1 MKFDV
6 KHLWKTRK
14 KWIIGISAGVAA
26 AAVGCVFWYRAG
38 HSNADPI
45 YAVPFQYVGMTEYW
59 GDSQESNGPVTTDKI
74 QTVFLS
80 DTQTVTEILVQQG
93 DEVKKGDV
101 LMTFDTTLSDLQLE
115 RKRLEVEKLKLQ
127 LEDEKAQLRNLNGM
141 KPMVVP
147 DTSDEPNDTGSGIKL
162 SSIELFPRDSD
173 VVNKATYD
181 GRSADK
187 ALIYWVFDSTS
198 INSDIFLAADAHA
211 AKLQAANQSQPDAE
225 NPTTPG
231 TDGEETWPSWPLPD
245 WWPDKEEG
253 EEGTEETQQPSTEE
267 SKEPEGEQQP
277 STEET
282 QAPEGEQQPS
292 TEETQAPEG
301 EQQPSTEETQA
312 PEGEQQPS
320 NASEVT
326 PEYLPDGSSF
336 YVVIKTT
343 AGNTTLGDKKV
354 WQCLKVTKSAGSYSF
369 QFADT
374 LIPDYSMLSFGDD
387 TQADTPEVD
396 YGSGYTAAQ
405 LAQMRSD
412 QQKKIKETELKIK
425 MADAEYRIMQREVS
439 DGKVYA
445 ESDGKVISLL
455 TEEEAKQTKQPILK
469 VSGGGGFYV
478 EGFINELEKDKL
490 KLGQEVTVNDW
501 RSGMTYT
508 GTVSSIGDFP
518 TRDGY
523 YNGNGNPNASYYPFK
538 VFVDESADLQA
549 GSYVSVAYSTAGS
562 ENGIYLENPF
572 LRTEQGKSYVLVLG
586 KDGKLEQR
594 WVTTGKSLWGNYT
607 EILDGLTAEDLI
619 AFPYGKNVGPGAAAV
634 EGDISDLYG

>member
-6 KHLWKTRK
+6 KHLWRTRK
-14 KWIIGISAGVAA
+14 KWIIGITTGVAA

-38 HSNADPI
+38 HSNAEPI
-45 YAVPFQYVGMTEYW
+45 YAVPFHYVGMTEYW
-59 GDSQESNGPVTTDKI
+59 GDSQESSGPVTTDKI
-74 QTVFLS
+74 QTVFLR

-93 DEVKKGDV
+93 DEVKKGDL
-101 LMTFDTTLSDLQLE
+101 LMAFDTTLSDLQLE

-127 LEDEKAQLRNLNGM
+127 LEDEKAQLRNLNSM

-147 DTSDEPNDTGSGIKL
+147 EVSDEEEDAGSGVKL
-162 SSIELFPRDSD
+162 SAIELFPRDSD

-187 ALIYWVFDSTS
+187 ALIYWVFDTTP
-198 INSDIFLAADAHA
+198 INSDIFLAADAYA
-211 AKLQAANQSQPDAE
+211 ARLQAANQPE
-225 NPTTPG
+225 EETPEGGETTPG
-231 TDGEETWPSWPLPD
+231 GEGEETWPTWPSWPFQD
-245 WWPDKEEG
+245 WWQG
-253 EEGTEETQQPSTEE
+253 GSSGEETQ
-267 SKEPEGEQQP
+267 GEQ
-277 STEET
+277 T
-282 QAPEGEQQPS
+282 
-292 TEETQAPEG
+292 
-301 EQQPSTEETQA
+301 
-312 PEGEQQPS
+312 PS

-326 PEYLPDGSSF
+326 TEYLPDGSSF

-354 WQCLKVTKSAGSYSF
+354 WQCLKITKSSGTYSF

-374 LIPDYSMLSFGDD
+374 LIPDYSMLSFTDD
-387 TQADTPEVD
+387 DDAADTPEVD

-412 QQKKIKETELKIK
+412 QQKKIKETELQIK

-439 DGKVYA
+439 DGKIYA
-445 ESDGKVISLL
+445 ENDGKVVSLL
-455 TEEEAKQTKQPILK
+455 TEEEAKQTQQPILK

-478 EGFINELEKDKL
+478 EGFINELEKEKMA
-490 KLGQEVTVNDW
+490 LGQEVTVNDW

-508 GTVSSIGDFP
+508 GTISSIGDFP

-538 VFVDESADLQA
+538 VFVDETADLQA
-549 GSYVSVAYSTAGS
+549 GSYVSVAYSTAES

-572 LRTEQGKSYVLVLG
+572 LRTEKGRSYVLVLG

-594 WVTTGKSLWGNYT
+594 WVSTGKSLWGNYT
-607 EILDGLTAEDLI
+607 EILDGLSAEDLI
-619 AFPYGKNVGPGAAAV
+619 AFPYGKNVRPGAAAV